1 MSWPAPVSF
10 RAQAFIIAAASL
22 AVVCL
27 AALIVRDAV
36 FTTES
41 KLLDEA
47 QQLCKSACKDLMTQY
62 QYEERAYAGD
72 PQRKPPL
79 DQQEVSLKVI
89 SMAVLQAYKGIK
101 GGMYLA
107 APDDRII
114 GYAYPT
120 AELQDVSKLT
130 NKEKD
135 FIRSLA
141 GRASVIGEMVTQ
153 PGRLDKDQ
161 VVGAAI
167 RSREMTIWT
176 MRRVTV
182 LRYPLF
188 ETDRGWLAA
197 LVFSTILGVSGII
210 SIWYML
216 HSGIMAIQQ
225 GLLRLEDNFSF
236 RLPSIRGDLGQVT
249 LAINRMAERRMA
261 LEQKLRQQDRL
272 AALGKVVS
280 GVAHEVRNPL
290 NSIKLTLQ
298 LLERR
303 LKKGIAASNE
313 VQECLQ
319 EIDRLDMIVGRLLA
333 FGRPAMTNR
342 HTQEIAPLIFQAI
355 KMVHE
360 PMQKKHIRIDSTG
373 QELDLAADV
382 DGPQII
388 QVLINLLLNAIDAS
402 PLSGMVKLT
411 AESLGLNVCIR
422 ISDEGS
428 RIPDDV
434 RPHVFDAYYT
444 TKPEGSG
451 LGLAVSREIV
461 VNHGGA
467 LEFESKAGGTTFI
480 MLLPIERSIQGET

>member
-1 MSWPAPVSF
+1 MRWPAPVSF

-22 AVVCL
+22 AVAGL

-41 KLLDEA
+41 KLQNEA
-47 QQLCKSACKDLMTQY
+47 RQLCTTACKVIKV
-62 QYEERAYAGD
+62 QYEERAKYASD
-72 PQRKPPL
+72 PLLSKLPP
-79 DQQEVSLKVI
+79 DYQEISLKAI
-89 SMAVLQAYKGIK
+89 SMTVLQVFKGIK

-107 APDDRII
+107 ASDKIM

-120 AELQDVSKLT
+120 ADTPGEAELTQS
-130 NKEKD
+130 EKD
-135 FIRSLA
+135 FVRSLA
-141 GRASVIGEMVTQ
+141 ARAAVADEMIAHSGRSNKE
-153 PGRLDKDQ
+153 LL
-161 VVGAAI
+161 VGAAA
-167 RSREMTIWT
+167 RSGETTIWT
-176 MRRVTV
+176 MRRVNV
-182 LRYPLF
+182 LSYPLLA
-188 ETDRGWLAA
+188 THRGWLGTLAF
-197 LVFSTILGVSGII
+197 LTIIGVGGII

-216 HSGIMAIQQ
+216 NSGVASIRQ
-225 GLLRLEDNFSF
+225 GLRSLQEDFSF
-236 RLPSIRGDLGQVT
+236 RLPEIRGDLGQVAS
-249 LAINRMAERRMA
+249 AINRMAERRMA
-261 LEQKLRQQDRL
+261 LEEKLRQQDRL
-272 AALGKVVS
+272 AALGKVVG

-303 LKKGIAASNE
+303 LKKGVAASNE

-342 HTQEIAPLIFQAI
+342 QMQKIAPLILQAI
-355 KMVHE
+355 KMVHD
-360 PMQKKHIRIDSTG
+360 PMQQKDVRINTNG
-373 QELDLAADV
+373 WEEDLEADV

-388 QVLINLLLNAIDAS
+388 QVLINLFLNAIEAS
-402 PLSGMVKLT
+402 PRGGTVKWTASG
-411 AESLGLNVCIR
+411 LGLNVCIR
-422 ISDEGS
+422 VSDEGM

-467 LEFESKAGGTTFI
+467 LEFESEAGGTTFI
-480 MLLPIERSIQGET
+480 MLLPIARGAGDET